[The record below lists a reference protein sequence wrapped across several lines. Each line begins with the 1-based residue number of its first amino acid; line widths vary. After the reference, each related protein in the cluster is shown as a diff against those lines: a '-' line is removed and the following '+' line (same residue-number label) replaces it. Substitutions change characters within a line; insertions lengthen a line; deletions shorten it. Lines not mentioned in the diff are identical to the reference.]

1 MNISR
6 SGRLLRDTWE
16 QETKLQKPEG
26 KWGDAC
32 GGTAWSSMLE
42 GNVGSNV
49 KIMLL
54 SKVRDSPNDSDVGV
68 L

>member
-6 SGRLLRDTWE
+6 SGRRLRDTWE

-26 KWGDAC
+26 KGGDAC
-32 GGTAWSSMLE
+32 GGTAWSPMLE

-49 KIMLL
+49 NIMLL